1 MKKRTLIA
9 VLIAFAS
16 ISVHAQR
23 QKATTE
29 SGKKV
34 ILNENGTWKYDE
46 EREVADVT
54 KDPSDCNKWIRV
66 EVDKMTGKATIG
78 GKEPIVIS
86 DDDGKTAFGIMILSI
101 GGLIGIDIK
110 VVGASNCIDEGA
122 KINILFEDDSRL
134 ELRSDFNFNCKGI
147 ASLYFG
153 DEFGKWK
160 ELNEFKAKKIS
171 TMRVWTEDGFVE
183 HDFTQ
188 ENKDNFYNI
197 INCLMK

>member
-1 MKKRTLIA
+1 MKKRTLIT
-9 VLIAFAS
+9 VLIALAS
-16 ISVHAQR
+16 ISVHAQT

-34 ILNENGTWKYDE
+34 VLNENGTWKYADE
-46 EREVADVT
+46 RLDAAVG
-54 KDPSDCNKWIRV
+54 CNKLIKV
-66 EVDKMTGKATIG
+66 EVDKMTGKSYSGAA
-78 GKEPIVIS
+78 EPIVVS

-134 ELRSDFNFNCKGI
+134 ELRSEFNFNCKGI

-171 TMRVWTEDGFVE
+171 AMRVWTEDGFVE